1 MRRLSFSSTGRITLL
16 PSFYVA
22 ALLLNVLMLTIE
34 GWHVPTVRSSSLLTN
49 KIRSHGSIF
58 PFCSTS
64 STSPVCCRPPRP
76 TLTRL
81 HANFPEDEQEEEEW
95 PGSLRRSGQE
105 GGNGGGGGEG
115 PNGPRGQDVQPDV
128 VMVDM
133 TEVSGGM
140 GREGYERAANRKKDF
155 GQGRDCRDGRPH
167 LTPWPLPLLS
177 LRPSLPPS
185 LPPSV
190 PPSLPPSFL
199 LGRRAPPSD
208 GESFVQCE

>member
-133 TEVSGGM
+133 TEDGEPPRVTVKASYNVNDDLGPVISTLWRGIVLLDREGTSRRSAQM
-140 GREGYERAANRKKDF
+140 TILSVGCVGEERPGRERGREG
-155 GQGRDCRDGRPH
+155 GREGR
-167 LTPWPLPLLS
+167 
-177 LRPSLPPS
+177 
-185 LPPSV
+185 
-190 PPSLPPSFL
+190 
-199 LGRRAPPSD
+199 
-208 GESFVQCE
+208 Q